1 MSPAVEGKYTG
12 RARANM
18 RLTISRVIRSA
29 ATVLLLLPSR
39 DAAAQGALLIGDVVN
54 RETGTPLGHSM
65 VTVLPNEHQTFTS
78 DAGVFAFANMLP
90 GRYRIRAAHI
100 GYAPVEINVDVPE
113 GAAPPR
119 LRIALTHL
127 SMQLA
132 TVRVTAAAKC
142 TNPGRPNP
150 DTDPDFAA
158 IVAQIRLNA
167 EQYKLLADS
176 FPFTY
181 QVEQVYRSMKGDSS
195 KVDPKIERVSYRSDT
210 HGWQYKMG
218 DLIERRGDGH
228 TLMHLPVLSDF
239 ASYEFLNNHCFR
251 YGGLEP
257 TRSGALVRIDFQ
269 ADVQIRTPDVDG
281 SVFLDA
287 QTYAIRRADL
297 RLSKI
302 PPGLPQVTAVQVQTI
317 FGEISPNI
325 DVITD
330 VHGITFLK
338 HWGWGATIATTED
351 QHSYF
356 FEWIG
361 PNPAKAVVQPF

>member
-1 MSPAVEGKYTG
+1 
-12 RARANM
+12 M
-18 RLTISRVIRSA
+18 RFAKSRVIRWA
-29 ATVLLLLPSR
+29 AIALSVLASR
-39 DAAAQGALLIGDVVN
+39 GSAAQGVTLLGDVVN
-54 RETGTPLGHSM
+54 RESGTPLGHAM
-65 VTVLPNEHQTFTS
+65 VTVLPAEHQTFSS
-78 DAGVFAFANMLP
+78 DAGIFAFANMYP
-90 GRYRIRAAHI
+90 GRYRIRATHI

-113 GAAPPR
+113 GTAPPR

-127 SMQLA
+127 SMQLS
-132 TVRVTAAAKC
+132 TVRITAAGKC
-142 TNPGRPNP
+142 TNPGRPDP
-150 DTDPDFAA
+150 DKEPDFAA

-181 QVEQVYRSMKGDSS
+181 QVEQVYRQMKGDSS
-195 KVDPKIERVSYRSDT
+195 KIDPKIERVSFRSDT

-218 DLIERRGDGH
+218 DVIERRDGH

-251 YGGLEP
+251 YGGLEA
-257 TRSGALVRIDFQ
+257 TRGGNLIRIDFQ

-281 SVFLDA
+281 SVYLDA

-297 RLSKI
+297 KLSKL

-317 FGEISPNI
+317 FGEVSPNI

-330 VHGITFLK
+330 VHGITFLR

-356 FEWIG
+356 FEWVG
-361 PNPAKAVVQPF
+361 ANPAKPKLQP